1 MRMTLFLACLS
12 SLLLVPESWAG
23 TLDAELI
30 QQMPIVM
37 EALKKAKITNVGVM
51 KFRVHEAG
59 KAPRFDAPMCGSLA
73 ERVENLLVIHCGP
86 SKTPLMGILR
96 DPGQV
101 SGQAKVGPWFSE
113 PAEREKLFEMRYP
126 LAWGDSQVKPDL
138 FLTGKLELSK
148 DRGRATLTIESFD
161 RKQPKKLVTVA
172 TLHMATDRNILRELG
187 YDIGLRPADRVAL
200 ASHATVSTEE
210 EDKRMIASYNERKD
224 GEGADPNNI
233 AGIVFQVLVNDKPVP
248 CKKKDGVW
256 VLVSPPP
263 KAKIVF
269 RLVNRAGKKLAV
281 AVRLNGLNTI
291 NEQRDE
297 PEWCKK
303 WITEPKYGYPI
314 KGFYQVGEKTTEL
327 SPFVVLVGA
336 DAHAARAEYR
346 DAAGRI
352 DLDVYEEGDA
362 ALAMAS
368 PFSSKGLP
376 PSKEKEARGSYLA
389 LRSALLKSAKLKT
402 QLVKSDEELVAKK
415 EIIVADKDQ
424 LRLVQRPDEK
434 EFPNPRLLSRL
445 TIRVIPDR

>member
-1 MRMTLFLACLS
+1 MRMTLILACLS

-23 TLDAELI
+23 TLDDELRE
-30 QQMPIVM
+30 QMPIVM

-59 KAPRFDAPMCGSLA
+59 KTPRFDAPMCGSLA

-86 SKTPLMGILR
+86 SKTPLMGVIR

-161 RKQPKKLVTVA
+161 RKQPEKLVTIV
-172 TLHMATDRNILRELG
+172 TLSVATDRNILRDLG
-187 YDIGLRPADRVAL
+187 YDIGLRLADRVAL
-200 ASHATVSTEE
+200 ASHTTVSAEE
-210 EDKRMIASYNERKD
+210 EDKHLLASYNGRKD

-233 AGIVFQVLVNDKPVP
+233 AGIVFQVFVNDKPMS
-248 CKKKDGVW
+248 CEKKDGGW
-256 VLVSPPP
+256 ILVSPPP
-263 KAKIVF
+263 KAKIEF
-269 RLVNRAGKKLAV
+269 RLTNRAGKKLAV
-281 AVRLNGLNTI
+281 AVRVNGLNTI
-291 NEQRDE
+291 NEQTEE

-303 WITEPKYGYPI
+303 WLTEPKKFYRI
-314 KGFYQVGEKTTEL
+314 KGFYAKSEKTTDL
-327 SPFVVLVGA
+327 SPFVVLVGDNA
-336 DAHAARAEYR
+336 RAARAEYR

-352 DLDVYEEGDA
+352 DLDVYEEGNVVVA
-362 ALAMAS
+362 RES
-368 PFSSKGLP
+368 SIVSKGLP

-415 EIIVADKDQ
+415 EIIVVDKDQ
-424 LRLVQRPDEK
+424 ISRIPPPDEK
-434 EFPNPRLLSRL
+434 EFPNPRLVSRL
-445 TIRVIPDR
+445 TIRVVPAR